1 MCCVHLLDRD
11 ALCLR
16 SSHAKVML
24 GIWIAP
30 GWGKMLLIEVA
41 AFQAIR
47 SGSRVNWEVELVNWE
62 VEPALIY

>member
-1 MCCVHLLDRD
+1 
-11 ALCLR
+11 
-16 SSHAKVML
+16 ML

-47 SGSRVNWEVELVNWE
+47 LGSRVNWEVELVNWE